1 MTAAHEFRIYVAPY
15 TNATGGKWLDPLDA
29 DYDAAVAE
37 ISQDGQLEIFAPDYE
52 GFTGIRTESV
62 FELEDIA
69 KAASDSQDAGAF
81 IAYMAHTG
89 CDADDASSQFDDAY
103 CGEWDSEEAYAEN
116 IADETLDIP
125 ERLRA
130 YFDCEKFAR
139 DLFMS
144 DCFSVDALSGVYVFR
159 HV

>member
-1 MTAAHEFRIYVAPY
+1 MPKTQEFRIYVAPC

-29 DYDAAVAE
+29 DYDAAVSE
-37 ISQDGQLEIFAPDYE
+37 ISQDGQLEIFAPDHE

-89 CDADDASSQFDDAY
+89 CDADDASSRFDDAY
-103 CGEWDSEEAYAEN
+103 CGEWDSEEAYAEDLAN
-116 IADETLDIP
+116 ETMDIP
-125 ERLRA
+125 KRIRA
-130 YFDCEKFAR
+130 YFDYEKFAR
-139 DLFMS
+139 DLFL
-144 DCFSVDALSGVYVFR
+144 DGHFSVESPRGVYVFR
-159 HV
+159 DV

>member
-1 MTAAHEFRIYVAPY
+1 MTEPTFRIYVAPY
-15 TNATGGKWLDPLDA
+15 TNSTGGRWLNPLDV

-37 ISQDGQLEIFAPDYE
+37 ISQDGQLEIFAPDHE

-69 KAASDSQDAGAF
+69 KAASNSQDAGAF
-81 IAYMAHTG
+81 VAYMAYTG
-89 CDADDASSQFDDAY
+89 LNSSDALHQFDDAH
-103 CGEWDSEEAYAEN
+103 CGEWDSEEAYAGN
-116 IADETLDIP
+116 LADETMDIP

-130 YFDCEKFAR
+130 YFDYEKFSR
-139 DLFMS
+139 ELFMS
-144 DCFSVDALSGVYVFR
+144 DYFSVDAPSGVYVFR